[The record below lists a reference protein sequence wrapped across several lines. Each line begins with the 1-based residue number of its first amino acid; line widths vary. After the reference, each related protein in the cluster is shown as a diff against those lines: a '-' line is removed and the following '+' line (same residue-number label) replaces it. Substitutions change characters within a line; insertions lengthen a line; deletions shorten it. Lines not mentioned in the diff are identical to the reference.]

1 MMNATILHH
10 WYLTYI
16 LTLFSFN
23 IVPGV
28 SFIATIKNTIE
39 QKSFKAGLCT
49 AIGVATADFIAAI
62 LGYFFCATLELHQT
76 AFQYARMVG
85 MMYLLYIGIKIMTS
99 KRTSLADNKISTS
112 SNLLEAYKS
121 GFLYNFSNIGMITI
135 TIGIVSQYYKYV
147 SHWYGYFNLVLTIPI
162 VSFSYFTCIAF
173 LCYRFNLWK
182 FFDKHVAIFDKVAGF
197 IIIFLAS
204 TNMKSI
210 LS

>member
-1 MMNATILHH
+1 MI
-10 WYLTYI
+10 
-16 LTLFSFN
+16 TLFSFN

-39 QKSFKAGLCT
+39 QKSFKAGLFT
-49 AIGVATADFIAAI
+49 AMGIATADFVVAI

-76 AFQYARMVG
+76 AFKYTRMVG
-85 MMYLLYIGIKIMTS
+85 MMYLLYIGVKIMTS
-99 KRTSLADNKISTS
+99 KRKNLATNNVSL
-112 SNLLEAYKS
+112 SNGLFDAYKS

-173 LCYRFNLWK
+173 LCNRFNLWK
-182 FFDKHVAIFDKVAGF
+182 LFDKHVAIFDKVAGF
-197 IIIFLAS
+197 VIILLAS

>member
-49 AIGVATADFIAAI
+49 AIGVATADFIMI
-62 LGYFFCATLELHQT
+62 
-76 AFQYARMVG
+76 G
-85 MMYLLYIGIKIMTS
+85 MMYLLYIGVKIMTS

-147 SHWYGYFNLVLTIPI
+147 SHWYGYFNLILTIPL
-162 VSFSYFTCIAF
+162 VSCSYFTCIAF

>member
-76 AFQYARMVG
+76 AFKYARMIG
-85 MMYLLYIGIKIMTS
+85 MMYLLYIGVKIMTS
-99 KRTSLADNKISTS
+99 KRKNLADSNISLTS
-112 SNLLEAYKS
+112 GFLDAYKS

-135 TIGIVSQYYKYV
+135 TIGVISQYYKYV
-147 SHWYGYFNLVLTIPI
+147 SHWYGYANLVLSVPL
-162 VSFSYFTCIAF
+162 VSFTYFTCVAF
-173 LCYRFNLWK
+173 LCNFLNLWK
-182 FFDKHVAIFDKVAGF
+182 FFDKHVAIFDKIAGF
-197 IIIFLAS
+197 VIILLAS